1 MTEPESVTAMT
12 EGLKTPLTD
21 LLDITAPVV
30 QAPISDLV
38 RPQLV
43 AAVSNAGGLGVHPFS
58 GSEPA
63 TLDGIIAETR
73 ALTAKPFAVNL
84 ALYLDQD
91 ERLGVCLDAG
101 VALVSFFWGD
111 SSPLVGRVHAAGA
124 KAMQTVA
131 SADETKRAVDAGVDV
146 IVAQGWEAGGHVRS
160 EVGSMALIP
169 AVVDAAGDVPVIAA
183 GGIADGRGLA
193 AALMLGAAGVWMGT
207 RFVASREAVTHPG
220 YLDRLVEARENETE
234 IGTLFDLDWPDA
246 PHRTLRNSTIE
257 AWRAAGSPPSGARP
271 GEGEPVAAHADG
283 SPILRYESEPPAND
297 MTGDWEAMTLF
308 AGQGVALVGDVKP
321 AADIVADTVAE
332 ARRLLARWAG
342 ET

>member
-1 MTEPESVTAMT
+1 MT
-12 EGLKTPLTD
+12 EGLTTPLTD
-21 LLDITAPVV
+21 LLGIAAPIV

-38 RPQLV
+38 RPPLV

-58 GSEPA
+58 WSEPA

-124 KAMQTVA
+124 KAIQTVA
-131 SADETKRAVDAGVDV
+131 SADETKRAVDTGVDV
-146 IVAQGWEAGGHVRS
+146 IVAQGWEAGGHVRG

-220 YLDRLVEARENETE
+220 YLDPLSRRAKTR
-234 IGTLFDLDWPDA
+234 PRSA
-246 PHRTLRNSTIE
+246 PCSIS
-257 AWRAAGSPPSGARP
+257 AGPMRPTGRCATAPSKRGA
-271 GEGEPVAAHADG
+271 
-283 SPILRYESEPPAND
+283 PPARRPPARAPARASRSQPTPTAVRSSATSMSRRP
-297 MTGDWEAMTLF
+297 MT
-308 AGQGVALVGDVKP
+308 
-321 AADIVADTVAE
+321 
-332 ARRLLARWAG
+332 
-342 ET
+342 